1 MGIGEGR
8 FRAAGTR
15 PRRPDPCRCRPG
27 TDPLVGQGRVS
38 RRPLQGRG
46 PGAHDDDEH
55 HHDDGGTAIN
65 HNHDHLEHDDDFD
78 ARLADIHQRANDIG
92 RHVDA
97 AAVLNSLGAHVQRAA
112 ASLHH
117 AAGDLDEFRAV
128 VADIHRLAGAYL
140 ADTATVCT
148 R

>member
-1 MGIGEGR
+1 MHN
-8 FRAAGTR
+8 
-15 PRRPDPCRCRPG
+15 PRPD
-27 TDPLVGQGRVS
+27 
-38 RRPLQGRG
+38 
-46 PGAHDDDEH
+46 H
-55 HHDDGGTAIN
+55 HHD
-65 HNHDHLEHDDDFD
+65 HHHDNDVEHDDDFD

-117 AAGDLDEFRAV
+117 AGSDLDEFRAV

-140 ADTATVCT
+140 ADTATICT
-148 R
+148 RC